1 MDINEAK
8 QRRENVES
16 KTVVMRLDGKM
27 DDLASAVGDQEQNLK
42 LREFLKRESG
52 VFTQETKKPAH
63 IEIMQQQELVGYEP
77 ASDTGHF
84 RFYPKGALMKD
95 LLSDLAEDVAIR
107 QIGATKIETPLIY
120 RNEGAVKEQAASFH
134 ESDYHMREDG
144 KELILRFAGDFGL
157 FNMIKDVR
165 AGEKQLPLRV
175 YEISPSFRR
184 EKRGSCAG
192 LKRLRG
198 FTMPD
203 IHCFCGDL
211 EQGMNEFARLH
222 RFYDQFLK
230 DSGLEFAL
238 GFRTTKDFLAEN
250 NGFIL
255 DRLKESKQD
264 ALVEV
269 LDSMKHYW
277 VLKNEFQ
284 YIDTSKDNIQLSTVQ
299 LDISDAARYGL
310 NYTASDGSKKPF
322 TIVHSSMGSIERIM
336 GAILEERARE
346 MTSGVKP
353 TFPYWLSPT
362 QLRLI
367 PVNEKHLP
375 YVESIAAGLSGVA
388 RVDIDDRGESIG
400 KRVRAA
406 EKEWVPYY
414 AVIGDNEL
422 ESGKYILKARG
433 KNSGD
438 IGSEPIGVA
447 VLNDFLH
454 KAQGSRPFR
463 RSYLD
468 QHVSR
473 QLRFGSGY

>member
-1 MDINEAK
+1 MDTNEARQK
-8 QRRENVES
+8 REGVES
-16 KTVVMRLDGKM
+16 TTLVMRLDGKTEY
-27 DDLASAVGDQEQNLK
+27 LSYAVGDQEQNLQ
-42 LREFLKRESG
+42 LREFLKREAG
-52 VFTQETKKPAH
+52 VFTTEAKKPAH
-63 IEIMQQQELVGYEP
+63 IEIMEQQELVGYEP

-134 ESDYHMREDG
+134 ESDYHMQEDG
-144 KELILRFAGDFGL
+144 RELILRFAGDFGL

-165 AGEKQLPLRV
+165 AGEKQLPLRL

-184 EKRGSCAG
+184 EKRGSCSG

-203 IHCFCGDL
+203 IHCFCEDF
-211 EQGMNEFARLH
+211 EQGMEEFARLH
-222 RFYDQFLK
+222 RFYDKFLR
-230 DSGLEFAL
+230 DSGLEFGL
-238 GFRTTKDFLAEN
+238 GFRTTKDFLAQNPE
-250 NGFIL
+250 FIL
-255 DRLKESKQD
+255 DRLKDSKQD

-284 YIDTSKDNIQLSTVQ
+284 YIDTSRDNIQLSTVQ

-310 NYTASDGSKKPF
+310 TYTASNGSKKPF

-346 MTSGVKP
+346 MISGVKP
-353 TFPYWLSPT
+353 SFPYWLSPT
-362 QLRLI
+362 QLRII
-367 PVNEKHLP
+367 PVDDRHVQIANNIA
-375 YVESIAAGLSGVA
+375 ESLSNV
-388 RVDIDDRGESIG
+388 RVDIDDRKESLG
-400 KRVRAA
+400 KKVRSA
-406 EKEWVPYY
+406 EKEWVPLYT
-414 AVIGDNEL
+414 VVGDIEQASNN
-422 ESGKYILKARG
+422 YMLKARG
-433 KNSGD
+433 
-438 IGSEPIGVA
+438 SELSNLNGERFGLEGLQGV
-447 VLNDFLH
+447 LSS
-454 KAQGSRPFR
+454 AQENHPFR
-463 RSYLD
+463 NSYLNRN
-468 QHVSR
+468 VSR